1 MNGVG
6 GNAKMS
12 CEGTANRKPG
22 IVELAVGNRDK
33 ISTACEMAYELLGI
47 LDGYR
52 PIDPDDGGRQ
62 QGSSLADAMREQS
75 GMLEGLLTDLRR
87 LMSAVRGD

>member
-6 GNAKMS
+6 GTEKIN
-12 CEGTANRKPG
+12 CEATANRKPG
-22 IVELAVGNRDK
+22 VVELAIGNRDK

-52 PIDPDDGGRQ
+52 PIDPNDGGMQ
-62 QGSSLADAMREQS
+62 LGSSIADAMREQS
-75 GMLEGLLTDLRR
+75 GMLDGLLTDLKR